1 MIGRSFFFQVL
12 VVSLLGLTAFAVLA
26 ALAWNAL
33 GDDQFNEGLFQRSA
47 TLVEMLL
54 PAGTASQAV
63 QEEVLRDVA
72 GRLDFN
78 ASLYEPSG
86 LLIAETDKSVPWV
99 EPTVGPGEWQ
109 TMDSQRQWLTQLPD
123 GRVLL
128 LELNRGPLPNEMLAV
143 TLTFGVLAIVIAG
156 FIYPITR
163 RVTLRLERL
172 QKDVDQIG
180 PENLSARLTVD
191 GNDEIA
197 KLAQSFNRSTETI
210 EDLVNR
216 QRLFVA
222 NASHELRTPLARI
235 RMGVELLETKNTEE
249 RRDELRRDIRELDAL
264 IDDLITM
271 ARYDAGFSRDGWESV
286 DLLELAKEECAHVD
300 ECEVNGNSVVVYGD
314 RRMLQH
320 LLRNLIDN
328 ARLHG
333 AAPITVD
340 VGQDEHGPSLA
351 VRDAGPGIPESDRG
365 KVFEPFFRGR
375 GKQNKDGYGL
385 GLPLVARIATL
396 HGAAVRVSS
405 HPQSEV
411 AIQFA

>member
-1 MIGRSFFFQVL
+1 M
-12 VVSLLGLTAFAVLA
+12 A

-286 DLLELAKEECAHVD
+286 DLLELAKEECEHVD
-300 ECEVNGNSVVVYGD
+300 ECEVNGNSVVVDGD

-411 AIQFA
+411 AVQFA

>member
-1 MIGRSFFFQVL
+1 MINRLIASVP
-12 VVSLLGLTAFAVLA
+12 GL
-26 ALAWNAL
+26 W
-33 GDDQFNEGLFQRSA
+33 LFYC
-47 TLVEMLL
+47 
-54 PAGTASQAV
+54 
-63 QEEVLRDVA
+63 
-72 GRLDFN
+72 FN
-78 ASLYEPSG
+78 AEYLFFPFC
-86 LLIAETDKSVPWV
+86 ETRSV
-99 EPTVGPGEWQ
+99 GE
-109 TMDSQRQWLTQLPD
+109 L
-123 GRVLL
+123 
-128 LELNRGPLPNEMLAV
+128 
-143 TLTFGVLAIVIAG
+143 LTF
-156 FIYPITR
+156 
-163 RVTLRLERL
+163 
-172 QKDVDQIG
+172 
-180 PENLSARLTVD
+180 
-191 GNDEIA
+191 
-197 KLAQSFNRSTETI
+197 
-210 EDLVNR
+210 
-216 QRLFVA
+216 
-222 NASHELRTPLARI
+222 H
-235 RMGVELLETKNTEE
+235 TEE

-300 ECEVNGNSVVVYGD
+300 ECEVNGNSVVVDGD

-340 VGQDEHGPSLA
+340 VGQDEHGPSFA

-396 HGAAVRVSS
+396 HGAAGRVSS